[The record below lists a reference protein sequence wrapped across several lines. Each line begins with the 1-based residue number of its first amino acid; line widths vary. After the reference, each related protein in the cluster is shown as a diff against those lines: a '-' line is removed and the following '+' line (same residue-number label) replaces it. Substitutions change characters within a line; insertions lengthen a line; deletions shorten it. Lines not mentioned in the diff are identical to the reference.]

1 MAKTPSDP
9 PKRRYRSRGS
19 SMDALRA
26 SAMELL
32 LTHHPEHITIRD
44 IAELADVAH
53 VYIPQYFGG
62 KAELF
67 ADIYPTAA
75 IEAASG
81 VAWPPLSATEIK
93 PELLRLA
100 RLALWLAANHPGG
113 VSAGPRPVV
122 SRLTN
127 VLTEQYQLDART
139 AYLLTE
145 RLIAL
150 VTVFAGAPTAVS
162 PDPIDLAAHIDLEV
176 RILTALAK
184 ESPQDSST

>member
-1 MAKTPSDP
+1 
-9 PKRRYRSRGS
+9 
-19 SMDALRA
+19 MDALRA

-75 IEAASG
+75 VEAASA

-113 VSAGPRPVV
+113 VPAGPRPVV
-122 SRLTN
+122 SRLPD

-150 VTVFAGAPTAVS
+150 VTIFAGAPTVVS

-184 ESPQDSST
+184 ESPQDSSG

>member
-1 MAKTPSDP
+1 
-9 PKRRYRSRGS
+9 
-19 SMDALRA
+19 MDALRA

-113 VSAGPRPVV
+113 VPAGPRPVAN
-122 SRLTN
+122 RLTD

-150 VTVFAGAPTAVS
+150 VTIFAGAPTAAS

-176 RILTALAK
+176 RILTALAN
-184 ESPQDSST
+184 ESAQDSST

>member
-1 MAKTPSDP
+1 
-9 PKRRYRSRGS
+9 
-19 SMDALRA
+19 MDAIRRA
-26 SAMELL
+26 ALHML
-32 LTHHPEHITIRD
+32 LTTGPDHVTIRD
-44 IAELADVAH
+44 IADQAEVAH

-75 IEAASG
+75 VEAASA
-81 VAWPPLSATEIK
+81 VAWPQLSATEIK

-113 VSAGPRPVV
+113 VPAGPRPVA
-122 SRLTN
+122 SRLTD

-150 VTVFAGAPTAVS
+150 VTIFAGAPTAVS

-176 RILTALAK
+176 RILTALAN
-184 ESPQDSST
+184 ESAQDSST